1 MPGTDKAVED
11 GGKKMSNPRKRRR
24 KSSKGKIKPDSL
36 EMETKEETVEEKT
49 SEIIEKTAQINDQ
62 LEAKEEQ
69 IRNLRKEVDDPPRTS
84 AKSGSKLRSVLR
96 GVGKLRPAL
105 WDAGKSF
112 REKAKKVYT
121 LCPRLFNRVTSSQTL
136 KAVGVHTKTVVK
148 KGLGAGKNG
157 MVKGIRCMGSLGR
170 RVSGDTRL
178 WLKLPGIRREIRN
191 IFHKVGTR
199 IYELNLQGEKN
210 VVEDEKVKKLME
222 QIEKYE
228 QKIETVESKY
238 ITFHKK

>member
-1 MPGTDKAVED
+1 
-11 GGKKMSNPRKRRR
+11 MSNPKKGRRKR
-24 KSSKGKIKPDSL
+24 SKGKIKPGSL
-36 EMETKEETVEEKT
+36 EMETKEETVEKET
-49 SEIIEKTAQINDQ
+49 SEMIEKTAQINDQ
-62 LEAKEEQ
+62 LKAKEEQ
-69 IRNLRKEVDDPPRTS
+69 IRNLRKEVDDPPRPST
-84 AKSGSKLRSVLR
+84 KGGGIVRSILR
-96 GVGKLRPAL
+96 GVGK
-105 WDAGKSF
+105 SF
-112 REKAKKVYT
+112 QEKAKKVCT
-121 LCPRLFNRVTSSQTL
+121 FCPGLFNRATNSQTL

-157 MVKGIRCMGSLGR
+157 MVKGITCMGSLGR

-178 WLKLPGIRREIRN
+178 WLKLPGIRRKIRD

-228 QKIETVESKY
+228 QKIETIESQY

>member
-1 MPGTDKAVED
+1 
-11 GGKKMSNPRKRRR
+11 MSNPKKGRRKR
-24 KSSKGKIKPDSL
+24 SKGKIKPGSL
-36 EMETKEETVEEKT
+36 EMETKEETVEKET
-49 SEIIEKTAQINDQ
+49 SEMIEKTAQINDQ
-62 LEAKEEQ
+62 LKAKEEQ
-69 IRNLRKEVDDPPRTS
+69 IRNLRKEVAGPPRPST
-84 AKSGSKLRSVLR
+84 KGGGIVRSILR
-96 GVGKLRPAL
+96 GVGKLHPTL
-105 WDAGKSF
+105 WGAGKSF
-112 REKAKKVYT
+112 QEKAKKVCI
-121 LCPRLFNRVTSSQTL
+121 LCPKLFNRVSNSQTL

-157 MVKGIRCMGSLGR
+157 MVKGITCMGSLGR

-178 WLKLPGIRREIRN
+178 WLKLPGIRRKIRD

-228 QKIETVESKY
+228 QKIETIESQY